1 MAESFTV
8 ALTLTL
14 EGYESAIAPKK
25 LVQQNI
31 NEGASFPYAYGVFS
45 LLQMQRTGNFGRFF
59 CLKFYIL

>member
-1 MAESFTV
+1 MAESFTI

-31 NEGASFPYAYGVFS
+31 NGGASFPYGVFS
-45 LLQMQRTGNFGRFF
+45 LLQTLGTGNFGRFF